1 MWLVACNYFMP
12 IFRYKAVAADG
23 RMTQGEI
30 DAPSRSV
37 AISRLQNSGHLPISA
52 DEVDNKKDW
61 LRRLLSGFRRSD
73 KISRNDI
80 VAITRELATLLQA
93 GLPLDSALQ
102 TLSNVSTAAPVK
114 TMIDRIQ
121 ERVRG
126 GLSLSSAMAEH
137 DQTFSRLYLNMV
149 RAGEVGGSLDIII
162 DRIAGYLE
170 RSGELRSSI
179 ITALIYPA
187 ILVVI
192 ALLSLLV
199 LMTFIVPQFVP
210 LFEDAGQALPLI
222 TQIVFTSA
230 QLMQD
235 YWWAFLFIIIS
246 SVWYFDRLLQKP
258 VFRNRFD
265 TGLLKLPRVGMLIA
279 QVEMARFARTLGTLL
294 QNGVPLLTGV
304 GLVKD
309 VISNSAIAKLT
320 DRVAA
325 GLEQGQ
331 RMATP
336 MKTAEYIPALAVQL
350 IEIGEE
356 SGQLESMLL
365 KIADIYDR
373 EIQATIKRLL
383 ALLEP
388 VIILLLGGMIA
399 VIILSILLA
408 LVGLNDTIG

>member
-1 MWLVACNYFMP
+1 MP
-12 IFRYKAVAADG
+12 VFRYKAVAADG
-23 RMTQGEI
+23 RMTYGEI
-30 DAPSRSV
+30 DAPSRSI
-37 AISRLQNSGHLPISA
+37 AISRLQSSGHLPISA
-52 DEVDNKKDW
+52 DEVDKKKER
-61 LRRLLSGFRRSD
+61 LRKLLSIFRRSE
-73 KISRNDI
+73 KVRNQDVI
-80 VAITRELATLLQA
+80 ALTRELATLLQA

-102 TLSNVSTAAPVK
+102 TLSNVSTAMPVK
-114 TMIDRIQ
+114 SMVKRIQ
-121 ERVRG
+121 ERVRS

-137 DQTFSRLYLNMV
+137 DRVFNRLYLNMV
-149 RAGEVGGSLDIII
+149 RAGEAGGSLSVVI

-170 RSGELRSSI
+170 RSGELRASI

-222 TQIVFTSA
+222 TQIVFTGA
-230 QLMQD
+230 QILRD
-235 YWWAFLFIIIS
+235 YWWAFLIIFTAAI
-246 SVWYFDRLLQKP
+246 WYLDRQLQNP
-258 VFRNRFD
+258 AFRARFD
-265 TGLLKLPRVGMLIA
+265 TGLLKLPRAGTLIA
-279 QVEMARFARTLGTLL
+279 QMEMARFSRTLGTLL
-294 QNGVPLLTGV
+294 NNGVPLLTGV

-309 VISNSAIAKLT
+309 VITNTTIAKLI
-320 DRVAA
+320 DRVATS
-325 GLEQGQ
+325 LEQGQ
-331 RMATP
+331 RMAQP
-336 MKTAEYIPALAVQL
+336 LKAAGYIPSLAVQL
-350 IEIGEE
+350 IEVGEE

-373 EIQATIKRLL
+373 EIQATVKRML

>member
-1 MWLVACNYFMP
+1 MP
-12 IFRYKAVAADG
+12 LFRYKAVAADG
-23 RMTQGEI
+23 RVTSGEI

-37 AISRLQNSGHLPISA
+37 AISRLQNSGSLPISA
-52 DEVDNKKDW
+52 DEINNKTER
-61 LRRLLSGFRRSD
+61 LRKLLSVFRRSD
-73 KISRNDI
+73 RVSRQEVI
-80 VAITRELATLLQA
+80 AITRELATLLQA

-102 TLSNVSTAAPVK
+102 TLGNVNTAPPVK
-114 TMIDRIQ
+114 AMIGRIQ

-137 DQTFSRLYLNMV
+137 DQIFSRLYLNMV
-149 RAGEVGGSLDIII
+149 RAGEVGGSLDIVI

-170 RSGELRSSI
+170 RSGELRASI

-187 ILVVI
+187 VLIVI
-192 ALLSLLV
+192 ALLSLIV

-210 LFEDAGQALPLI
+210 LFDDAGKSLPLI
-222 TQIVFTSA
+222 TQIVFAVA
-230 QLMQD
+230 QFLRD
-235 YWWAFLFIIIS
+235 YWWLFPIIITTAA
-246 SVWYFDRLLQKP
+246 WYFDRQLQKP
-258 VFRNRFD
+258 AFRSRFD
-265 TGLLKLPRVGMLIA
+265 TGLLRLPRAGTLIA
-279 QVEMARFARTLGTLL
+279 QVEMARFTRTLGTLL
-294 QNGVPLLTGV
+294 NNGVPLLTGI

-309 VISNSAIAKLT
+309 VISNTTIAKLI

-331 RMATP
+331 RMAQP
-336 MKTAEYIPALAVQL
+336 LKTAEYIPPLAVQL
-350 IEIGEE
+350 IEVGEE